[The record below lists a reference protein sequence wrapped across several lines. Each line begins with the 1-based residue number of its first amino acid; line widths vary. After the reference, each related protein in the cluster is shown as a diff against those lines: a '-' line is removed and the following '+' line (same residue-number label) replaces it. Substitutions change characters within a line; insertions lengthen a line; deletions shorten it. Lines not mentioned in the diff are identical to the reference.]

1 MKKLYYIK
9 GNEKNPEGVKQ
20 ALIDVCPELQNTDL
34 YKYNEEKFIYFIWDN
49 EVRLADSTQEMYE
62 IVTGMGTELLPK
74 VIKKCEV
81 EEKIMYQALG
91 NLDDGTYLEFD
102 KLCNSVEELFLI
114 YDNPV
119 GYREVKVK
127 VFKQ

>member
-1 MKKLYYIK
+1 MKTLYYIK

-20 ALIDVCPELQNTDL
+20 ALIDVCPELQNIDL

-49 EVRLADSTQEMYE
+49 EVRLTDLTQEMYG
-62 IVTGMGTELLPK
+62 IVLGMGTELLPK

-91 NLDDGTYLEFD
+91 NLDDGTYIEFD
-102 KLCNSVEELFLI
+102 KLCNSIEELFLM
-114 YDNPV
+114 YDEPV

-127 VFKQ
+127 VFKK